1 MEGNTSVEQVVQ
13 KVLEEMKRTSI
24 SIEDL
29 ETVTSLEGVNSLPAQ
44 KGEELVNVPL
54 EIFREP
60 ALEAAARADAAANRA
75 NMTAEQNVF
84 LDATQYEN
92 LKVKDDN
99 KTYFIYEEE

>member
-1 MEGNTSVEQVVQ
+1 MEQVVQ
-13 KVLEEMKRTSI
+13 KVLEEMKRASF

-60 ALEAAARADAAANRA
+60 ALAAAARADAAANRA
-75 NMTAEQNVF
+75 NMAAEQDVF
-84 LDATQYEN
+84 LEADQYEN